1 MGVSLTLRSDFTSYL
16 DLIVE
21 SDNIFVSINLYG
33 YCFYCLITFISILP
47 PMNGENTNRTQSQK
61 LFVVKVVTKANP
73 SLKVN

>member
-47 PMNGENTNRTQSQK
+47 PMNGENTNRT
-61 LFVVKVVTKANP
+61 
-73 SLKVN
+73 